1 MAVNIEN
8 TNNHVVPATGA
19 AMKQG
24 NQVEADTAATE
35 AAEVQEKKDDDSYRY
50 GSELNTAP
58 ASGDTVAED
67 GAALS
72 EEAFLLTP
80 MNPRF
85 KLNIVAEA
93 TENMAA
99 INDWANACM
108 QQLLATAA
116 SDDPGA
122 DHHDS
127 FMRVQMQITAV
138 HSLCSIITELRA
150 CLTNYEEDE
159 EGVFFKTIS
168 PQIFITA
175 DSPIDGKQMNVS
187 IASLQRDVERRFDL
201 HMFFQ
206 PVIRAFGNWVSEQ
219 PKLVSN
225 IKMFKGTEGEDL
237 VIALPN
243 AKSFVESVLQD
254 Y

>member
-24 NQVEADTAATE
+24 NQVEADTT
-35 AAEVQEKKDDDSYRY
+35 AAEVAEIQEKQEAISQALEADSPTPD
-50 GSELNTAP
+50 EKLIDET
-58 ASGDTVAED
+58 
-67 GAALS
+67 L
-72 EEAFLLTP
+72 LLTP

-85 KLNIVAEA
+85 KLNIVVEA
-93 TENMAA
+93 TTNMAA
-99 INDWANACM
+99 INDWSNACM
-108 QQLLATAA
+108 EQLLATAA
-116 SDDPGA
+116 TDDPGA
-122 DHHDS
+122 DYHDS
-127 FMRVQMQITAV
+127 FMRVQVQITAA
-138 HSLCSIITELRA
+138 HSLSSIVTELRA

-175 DSPIDGKQMNVS
+175 DSPIYGKQMSVT
-187 IASLQRDVERRFDL
+187 IANLQRDVERRFDL

-206 PVIRAFGNWVSEQ
+206 PVIRAFGNWISEQ
-219 PKLVSN
+219 PKLANN
-225 IKMFKGTEGEDL
+225 IKMFKGTEGEII
-237 VIALPN
+237 IALPN

>member
-24 NQVEADTAATE
+24 NQVEADTAASA

-50 GSELNTAP
+50 GSELNTAL
-58 ASGDTVAED
+58 ASDNTVAEA

-93 TENMAA
+93 TANMAA
-99 INDWANACM
+99 IYDWSNACM
-108 QQLLATAA
+108 EQLLATAA

-127 FMRVQMQITAV
+127 FMRVQVQITAA
-138 HSLCSIITELRA
+138 HSLSSIITELRA

-168 PQIFITA
+168 PPIFITA
-175 DSPIDGKQMNVS
+175 DSPIDGKQMS
-187 IASLQRDVERRFDL
+187 ATIADLQKDIERRFDL

-206 PVIRAFGNWVSEQ
+206 PVIRAFGNWLSEQ
-219 PKLVSN
+219 PKLANN
-225 IKMFKGTEGEDL
+225 IKMFKGTEGEII
-237 VIALPN
+237 IALPN

>member
-19 AMKQG
+19 AMKKG
-24 NQVEADTAATE
+24 NQVEADTT
-35 AAEVQEKKDDDSYRY
+35 AAEVAEIQEKQEAISQALEADSPTPD
-50 GSELNTAP
+50 EKLIDET
-58 ASGDTVAED
+58 
-67 GAALS
+67 L
-72 EEAFLLTP
+72 LLTP

-85 KLNIVAEA
+85 KLNIVVEA
-93 TENMAA
+93 TTNMAA
-99 INDWANACM
+99 INDWSNACM
-108 QQLLATAA
+108 EQLLATAA
-116 SDDPGA
+116 TDDPGA
-122 DHHDS
+122 DYHDS
-127 FMRVQMQITAV
+127 FMRVQVQITAA
-138 HSLCSIITELRA
+138 HSLSSIVTELRA

-175 DSPIDGKQMNVS
+175 DSPIYGKQMSVT
-187 IASLQRDVERRFDL
+187 IANLQRDVERRFDL

-206 PVIRAFGNWVSEQ
+206 PVIRAFGNWISEQ
-219 PKLVSN
+219 PKLANN
-225 IKMFKGTEGEDL
+225 IKMFKGTEGEII
-237 VIALPN
+237 IALPN